1 MELLLGLF
9 VGLLVLTIVFGPWI
23 VFSRLNQR
31 LNEQIRDSEQRF
43 GSLTLRLHQL
53 EEALRT
59 LRENPAAV
67 SLLVTNQPHYFIDF
81 ANTLPLIYDA
91 AFPDPELAQ
100 RFSCC
105 RTLRKPF
112 RPCELVSCADELAG
126 REPRLTRQ

>member
-1 MELLLGLF
+1 MLTKTDRGCALVVEDPLIGRF
-9 VGLLVLTIVFGPWI
+9 VACVLKREGYSVI
-23 VFSRLNQR
+23 
-31 LNEQIRDSEQRF
+31 EA
-43 GSLTLRLHQL
+43 QL